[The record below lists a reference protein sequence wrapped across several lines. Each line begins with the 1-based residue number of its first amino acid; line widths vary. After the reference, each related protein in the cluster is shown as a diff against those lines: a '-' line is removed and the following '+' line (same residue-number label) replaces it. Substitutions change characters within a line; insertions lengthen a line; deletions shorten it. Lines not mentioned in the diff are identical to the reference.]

1 MRQQIDSQRLEAL
14 QASIARNSLAVDY
27 PSTESNTLAAF
38 RDAFWVNQMQVKSP
52 AGRPAADYYSADAM
66 AQHEAFKKDIT
77 PLIKAFEQWPE
88 QDKWQ
93 FINHWCDNLSV
104 LTYTKLMPS
113 IRSTASIGQ
122 SAVVSLITKEID
134 LATMLGVP
142 ADEKRIARWIESYT
156 GRINLLPSISNM
168 MKEKFKDSDLIDSA
182 LAGLVDKYVGGHD
195 SFNAVARDSDFFIAV
210 EYPKTFA
217 KYLEHFTKTKL
228 EFDVIEVFFRD
239 MFISGAGIK
248 PCYLARYRAA
258 LGDEAVIELFS
269 TNVLGQRNCSGDGP
283 VNSFKLALSTFG
295 EDALLEAPQLKAE
308 LLRMQGE
315 TPALELLHW
324 VSTQYMA
331 MQDVAPRLHEMCV
344 RRLPELMPRY
354 RLLPAGPIMD
364 SGVRILGGEGFL
376 KHYLAAL
383 RGVFDKNV
391 ANVPDFR
398 LLAHELKTASKD
410 IHAMSDFELIEYAYA
425 TQRQSNNPVS
435 TSIRNACHFAGVAE
449 TAKIAG
455 DMSIQAAENLY
466 MAVAYDQK
474 RLVVEY
480 FPNSQVLALE
490 RDLGL

>member
-1 MRQQIDSQRLEAL
+1 MRHQIDSQRLEAL
-14 QASIARNSLAVDY
+14 QASIERNTLAVDY
-27 PSTESNTLAAF
+27 PSTEINTFAAF
-38 RDAFWVNQMQVKSP
+38 RDAFWVNQMAVKSL
-52 AGRPAADYYSADAM
+52 AAHLGTGHSPNTTPQHDA
-66 AQHEAFKKDIT
+66 FIKDMT
-77 PLIKAFEQWPE
+77 PLLSAFAQWPD

-93 FINHWCDNLSV
+93 FINHWCDSLSV
-104 LTYTKLMPS
+104 LTYTKLMPA
-113 IRSTASIGQ
+113 IASTEAIGQ
-122 SAVVSLITKEID
+122 SGVVSLISKEIE
-134 LATMLGVP
+134 LAATLGVP
-142 ADEKRIARWIESYT
+142 PDEKRIAGWIQSYT
-156 GRINLLPSISNM
+156 GRINLLPSISSM
-168 MKEKFKDSDLIDSA
+168 MRDQFKDSDLIDTA
-182 LAGLVDKYVGGHD
+182 LAGLVNKYVGGHD

-248 PCYLARYRAA
+248 PSYLQGFRAA
-258 LGDEAVIELFS
+258 LGDEAVKELFAS
-269 TNVLGQRNCSGDGP
+269 NVLWQRNCSGEGP
-283 VNSFKLALSTFG
+283 VSSFKLALSTFG
-295 EDALLEAPQLKAE
+295 EDALLDTPQFQAE
-308 LLRMQGE
+308 LRRMQGD

-398 LLAHELKTASKD
+398 LLAHELKTANKD

-425 TQRQSNNPVS
+425 TQRLSNNPVS

-474 RLVVEY
+474 RLVVEH